1 MQSDRE
7 RYYRNEDLEE
17 QYEADSLEEDDYIVP
32 FEEEES
38 PEDNFDYDYDLDD
51 VWIPTPEEI

>member
-7 RYYRNEDLEE
+7 RYYR
-17 QYEADSLEEDDYIVP
+17 DDYIVP